1 VELEKLQRNSFA
13 MPDFH
18 ANTTDAPPGQII
30 TSFTSKITPC
40 SSQADYKD
48 SFTIRSTLFFILILR
63 WFIFPFMHVIIAN
76 DQIF

>member
-18 ANTTDAPPGQII
+18 TNITDQIQI
-30 TSFTSKITPC
+30 ASSYSSKITPS
-40 SSQADYKD
+40 SSQADYKG
-48 SFTIRSTLFFILILR
+48 SFTIRSFFLNVSTVYIHFYALI
-63 WFIFPFMHVIIAN
+63 ISN